1 MASPLESLA
10 AQGALAQAQLAP
22 VELRGLVD
30 RAAGLLAEARR
41 TSLCVD
47 ARVCL
52 VHAAAAAMAGA
63 ALAAKGFRARDR
75 AVAFACLEQA
85 ASLAPEDARLLAALH
100 AAMEQSGFQDVA
112 HIDEASLAR
121 ATALVD
127 LLIERVSAFRPPRR

>member
-1 MASPLESLA
+1 MASPLEALA

-22 VELRGLVD
+22 VELRRLID
-30 RAAGLLAEARR
+30 RAAGLLADARR

-63 ALAAKGFRARDR
+63 ALAMKGFRARDR
-75 AVAFACLEQA
+75 AVAFGCLEQA
-85 ASLAPEDARLLAALH
+85 AALPPADAQLLAALH
-100 AAMEQSGFQDVA
+100 GAMEQADYQAVA
-112 HIDEASLAR
+112 AIDEASLAR
-121 ATALVD
+121 ATTLVD